1 MPKYIIERIIPD
13 AGKLSS
19 ADLQAIAQK
28 SCNVLQGLGPSVQW
42 LQSYVTADR
51 LYCTYIAPSE
61 QLVLEHARRGG
72 FPADRVQEI
81 QEVIDPTTAEA

>member
-13 AGKLSS
+13 AGKFSP

-28 SCNVLQGLGPSVQW
+28 SCSVLQDLGPSIQW
-42 LQSYVTADR
+42 IQSFVTDDR

-72 FPADRVQEI
+72 FPADRVSEI
-81 QEVIDPTTAEA
+81 RELIDPTTAQA